1 MKKIL
6 IHISIL
12 SFLFSCQNDLEQPNK
27 DVDILTPLFTT
38 TLNFQNLA
46 DDTIL
51 TSDTNSVLNLIL
63 EEEIYSFTL
72 SDVIE
77 PINLH
82 INKSAKLD
90 SLNLP
95 PQVINYA
102 ISLGEIAMQIGFE
115 GILIIANNGSSILL
129 DPIANIGPFSF
140 PIDASQYFSS
150 LSLQEGYMDIT
161 FTNNLP
167 IDATEIIYELTNTS
181 SGLVLIQDTIPLV
194 SANAS
199 ITTTHDLSGFTIE
212 GDLTANVSQISSPGS
227 YGNSVLIDTSD
238 VIELDVIIRDLI
250 LHEATAMFPEQD
262 IINDTSNTI
271 FEVENGIELTSFT
284 IKEGELN
291 INIVSTVEEKIL
303 FTYELPSVSNNINHL
318 LIDHEVD
325 PAMPG
330 EASYFNITYDL
341 SGYTMDLTGLNGNMV
356 NQFYDIFIGRIDS
369 SGNLIYLSLDDS
381 INLETSITNL
391 VAEKVEGF
399 LGNDK
404 IQVGPETV
412 NINLNSSLY
421 NGIIDINTI
430 EVQLEIINK
439 IGADAI
445 IKFIELNASNSINN
459 TNIDLNWNEFGNPI
473 KITRAREINN
483 IVTPTIITT
492 KMNENNSNIDEFIES
507 IPNQLT
513 YGVDIYMNPKGNI
526 SNYNDFIYY
535 DNGLTSKLKLK
546 MPLSLIAENLV
557 FTDTVGIDFSSFN
570 NESNINSA
578 TLTLIVNNSYPL
590 LASIEIISLDLYNLA
605 LDTLL
610 SNSIIQNGNINSM
623 GIVTESSHSEI
634 VFGIDNEKL
643 DLLKEAVK
651 LYIVASLSTPT
662 TTTQH
667 IDIYDSYNLDI
678 KLIADFNYSI
688 TN

>member
-1 MKKIL
+1 MKNIL
-6 IHISIL
+6 IYISIL
-12 SFLFSCQNDLEQPNK
+12 SFLVSCQHDLEQPNK

-38 TLNFQNLA
+38 TLSFQNLA
-46 DDTIL
+46 GDTIL
-51 TSDTNSVLNLIL
+51 TSDTNSVLNFIL
-63 EEEIYSFTL
+63 EEDIYSFTL

-77 PINLH
+77 PINLY

-102 ISLGEIAMQIGFE
+102 VSLGEIAMQIGFE
-115 GILIIANNGSSILL
+115 GILIIANNGNSILL

-167 IDATEIIYELTNTS
+167 IDATNIIYELTNTS
-181 SGLVLIQDTIPLV
+181 SGLILIQDIIPIV
-194 SANAS
+194 SAGSS
-199 ITTTHDLSGFTIE
+199 ITTTYDLSGFTIE
-212 GDLTANVSQISSPGS
+212 RDLTANVSQISSPGS
-227 YGNSVLIDTSD
+227 YGDSVLIDTSN
-238 VIELDVIIRDLI
+238 VIEFDVIIRDLI
-250 LHEATAMFPEQD
+250 LDEATAIFPEQD

-284 IKEGELN
+284 IREGELN
-291 INIVSTVEEKIL
+291 INIISTVEEKIL
-303 FTYELPSVSNNINHL
+303 FTYELPSVSNNTNYL

-330 EASYFNITYDL
+330 EASYFNTSYDL

-381 INLETSITNL
+381 ITLETSITNL

-404 IQVGPETV
+404 IQAGPETV
-412 NINLNSSLY
+412 NINLNNSLY

-430 EVQLEIINK
+430 DVQLEIINK

-459 TNIDLNWNEFGNPI
+459 TNIDLSWDEFGKPI
-473 KITRAREINN
+473 KITRAKEINDV
-483 IVTPTIITT
+483 ITPTIITT
-492 KMNENNSNIDEFIES
+492 TINENNSNIDEFIES

-513 YGVDIYMNPKGNI
+513 YGIDIYMNPKGNI
-526 SNYNDFIYY
+526 SNYNDFIYH

-546 MPLSLIAENLV
+546 MPLSLIAENIVL
-557 FTDTVGIDFSSFN
+557 TDTVGIDFSSFN

-578 TLTLIVNNSYPL
+578 TLTLIVNNNYPL
-590 LASIEIISLDLYNLA
+590 LASMEIISLDEYNIA

-610 SNSIIQNGNINSM
+610 TNSIVQNGNINSM
-623 GIVTESSHSEI
+623 GIVTEASRSEI
-634 VFGIDNEKL
+634 VFGIDNEKI
-643 DLLKEAVK
+643 DLLKQAVK
-651 LYIVASLSTPT
+651 LYVIASLSTPL
-662 TTTQH
+662 TTQH
-667 IDIYDSYNLDI
+667 IDIYDSYNLDL
-678 KLIADFNYSI
+678 KLIADFNYST